1 MKYRVKVKEISY
13 GYITVEARNKEEAE
27 KLADKAYFDGNTE
40 WASGDYEIS
49 ETKEVPEK
57 SREDAR

>member
-1 MKYRVKVKEISY
+1 MKYRVNVKEISY

-40 WASGDYEIS
+40 
-49 ETKEVPEK
+49 
-57 SREDAR
+57 